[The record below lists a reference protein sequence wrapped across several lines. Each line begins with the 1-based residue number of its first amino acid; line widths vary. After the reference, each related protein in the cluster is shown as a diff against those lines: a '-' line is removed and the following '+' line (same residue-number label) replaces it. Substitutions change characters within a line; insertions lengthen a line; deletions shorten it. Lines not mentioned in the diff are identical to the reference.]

1 MNTSVS
7 YHYSKLG
14 SKDLILFMTLN
25 KAGCIRRFHGVF
37 LIVYLGSSLLLTV
50 TNEPS
55 LGLFSYL
62 LTHAKKTDIVLIAIC
77 YEFKKNN
84 GEIYDESVSWTIGKY
99 IRTFFLNECKNKHH
113 SYYNY

>member
-1 MNTSVS
+1 MV
-7 YHYSKLG
+7 
-14 SKDLILFMTLN
+14 F
-25 KAGCIRRFHGVF
+25 F

-55 LGLFSYL
+55 LVLFSYL

-99 IRTFFLNECKNKHH
+99 IRTFF
-113 SYYNY
+113 